1 MSKTQWY
8 SNDVESVLR
17 ELDTSREGLSSK
29 EAEARLE
36 EYGFNEIVET
46 GKKSP
51 IMMFLEQFTDPMV
64 IILLVAIVISVFTS
78 MMPESHEEGGLIDA
92 LVITAIVIFNAIFG
106 FIQEYRSEQAL
117 EALKDLAAPRARVK
131 RDGLWVEIDSRYVVP
146 GDVISL
152 EAGNKV
158 PADGRVIYAVGLAAA
173 EAALTGESISVRTI
187 DEPIYLESPVVGDM
201 RNMVF
206 QGTTIV
212 SGKGQA
218 IITSTG
224 MKTYFGRIAE
234 MVQEGEKDMTP
245 LQLDLAD
252 LGKKLGILVI
262 ALCLI
267 VLGAEVIRDVSD
279 SFMEELL
286 AAIALAVSAI
296 PEGLPAVV
304 TITLAIGVQRMV
316 QNNAI
321 VRRLPSVETL
331 GATTVICSDKT
342 GTLTKSEMTVRRIWL
357 SGDIIEVTGVGYE
370 PKGEFVVASD
380 KGQGARGN
388 LPSSLNPYS
397 HEGLKLLLRTA
408 LLCNDA
414 HLEQESEAWTIIGD
428 PTEGALVVAAAKAG
442 LDKRELEA
450 LYPRVAEVPFTS
462 ERKRMTT
469 VHATPDGTK
478 MVCAKGAPEIVL
490 ARCNRIWHDGHIAE
504 LSEAERSE
512 ILRANEEMA
521 ADALRVLG
529 VAYKE
534 LPPDASDFGEDVVER
549 DLVFLGLMAMIDP
562 PRDEV
567 RDALRLCEQAG
578 VKVAMVTGDHKLTA
592 VAIAKELGML
602 KEGNLT
608 LTGPE
613 LDRLSDEEFDRIV
626 EDVAVYARVSP
637 EHKMRIV
644 EALKKKGHIVAMTG
658 DGVND
663 APALKRADMGVAM
676 GITGTEVTKEASDM
690 VLADDNFA
698 TIVAAI
704 EEGRSIYDNIKKYLS
719 YLLSCNVGEI
729 LIMFVASLMGLPLP
743 LVTLQILWVNLTTD
757 GLPAIALG
765 VDPPEPDIMLRPPRD
780 PEESVFTLPVKL
792 LIAVVSVL
800 MTMGTVPVFA
810 SFVSREG
817 LVKAQTMA
825 FTMVTMFE
833 MFNAFNCR
841 SERHSIFEVGPF
853 ANRWLV
859 LAVLSSI
866 LLQAAVIYIPFLQS
880 IFGTAALS
888 LADWLLIT
896 AISSSAFIVVEVG
909 KWLVARLG
917 MKRTAEMYIQG
928 SKL

>member
-1 MSKTQWY
+1 MSDKEWH
-8 SNDVESVLR
+8 SLSIEEVLR
-17 ELDTSREGLSSK
+17 KLRTSEEGLSEE
-29 EAEARLE
+29 EAQRRLE
-36 EYGFNEIVET
+36 EFGPNELRKEK
-46 GKKSP
+46 GKSP
-51 IMMFLEQFTDPMV
+51 WSIFFDQFKDFL
-64 IILLVAIVISVFTS
+64 IILLLGATFVSLLIGEVLDAAAIMAIVIISAF
-78 MMPESHEEGGLIDA
+78 L
-92 LVITAIVIFNAIFG
+92 G
-106 FIQEYRSEQAL
+106 FLQEYRAERAL
-117 EALKDLAAPRARVK
+117 EALKKMAALEALVI
-131 RDGLWVEIDSRYVVP
+131 RDGRERRILAKELVP
-146 GDVISL
+146 GDIIL
-152 EAGNKV
+152 IHAGDKV
-158 PADGRVIYAVGLAAA
+158 PADARLIEEFNLKVD
-173 EAALTGESISVRTI
+173 EAPLTGESV
-187 DEPIYLESPVVGDM
+187 PVNKEVMVLPSETALGD
-201 RNMVF
+201 RKNMLYA
-206 QGTTIV
+206 GTIV
-212 SGKGQA
+212 TYGRGKA
-218 IITSTG
+218 VVVATG
-224 MKTYFGRIAE
+224 METEFGKIAQMIQLVE
-234 MVQEGEKDMTP
+234 EETTP
-245 LQLDLAD
+245 LERRMAEI
-252 LGKKLGILVI
+252 GKWLGIGSLAVVAVVS
-262 ALCLI
+262 ALGI
-267 VLGAEVIRDVSD
+267 FRGH
-279 SFMEELL
+279 ELL
-286 AAIALAVSAI
+286 EMFLWGVSLAVAAV
-296 PEGLPAVV
+296 PEALPAVV
-304 TITLAIGVQRMV
+304 TGALAIGVQRMARR
-316 QNNAI
+316 NAI
-321 VRRLPSVETL
+321 VRRLPAVETL
-331 GATTVICSDKT
+331 GCTTFICSDKT
-342 GTLTKSEMTVRRIWL
+342 GTLTKNEMTVRRIWL
-357 SGDIIEVTGVGYE
+357 DGETLEVTGVGYE
-370 PKGEFVVASD
+370 PKGEFIVASREERVAGSPPHSD
-380 KGQGARGN
+380 
-388 LPSSLNPYS
+388 
-397 HEGLKLLLRTA
+397 EGLKLLLRTA

-442 LDKRELEA
+442 LDKKELDT

-578 VKVAMVTGDHKLTA
+578 VKVAMVTGDHRLTA

-909 KWLVARLG
+909 KWLVARL
-917 MKRTAEMYIQG
+917 RHF
-928 SKL
+928 